1 MPGLSHNANLLLFA
15 LVAVLGLIVLVA
27 RFKLNAFLALIVASL
42 FVGLCSGMELPK
54 IADAFKEGVGTTL
67 GFIAVVVGLGTMLG
81 KMLAESGGAEVIART
96 FIATL
101 GERRLHW
108 AMMIVAFIVGLP
120 VFFGVGLVL
129 LAPILFTIARD
140 TKKPLLYLGLP
151 LVAGLS
157 VSHGLVPPHPGA
169 VAAVERLNADIGK
182 TIFYALLV
190 GFPTAIVAG
199 PLFGSWIGGRIQV
212 EAGGIGATLVPP
224 GHQVRRP
231 GFGITLF
238 TILLPVLLMLLATLA
253 ELTLPKDN
261 YWRAWAQFVGSPLVA
276 LLAAVLFSFYSFGR
290 ACGIGRTKILKFTE
304 DCVGPAA
311 SILLVVGAGGGF
323 SKVLQATGADLAI
336 ADIAKSL
343 PFSPL
348 VLGWL
353 VAALIRVAVGSATV
367 SITLAAGLMAPILAQ
382 HPNTSPELLVIALGA
397 GSLFL
402 SHLND
407 GGFWFVK
414 EYLNLSVPQTLKTWT
429 VMESLIALVALLLTL
444 LLQLIV

>member
-1 MPGLSHNANLLLFA
+1 MPGLSHNATLLLSA
-15 LVAVLGLIVLVA
+15 LVAVVGLIILVA
-27 RFKLNAFLALIVASL
+27 RFKLHAFLALILASL
-42 FVGLCSGMELPK
+42 FVGLCSGMELTK
-54 IADAFKEGVGTTL
+54 IAEAFKDGVGTTL

-81 KMLAESGGAEVIART
+81 KMLAESGGAEVVART
-96 FIATL
+96 FIRTL
-101 GERRLHW
+101 GEKRLHW
-108 AMMIVAFIVGLP
+108 AMMFVAFIVGLP

-140 TKKPLLYLGLP
+140 TKKPLLFLGLP

-169 VAAVERLNADIGK
+169 VAAIERLHADIGK
-182 TIFYALLV
+182 TIFYAVLV

-199 PLFGSWIGGRIQV
+199 PLFGSWIGARVPV
-212 EAGGIGATLVPP
+212 ELGGIGAKLVPAARETRTP
-224 GHQVRRP
+224 S
-231 GFGITLF
+231 FAITLF

-253 ELTLPKDN
+253 ELTLAKGN
-261 YWRAWAQFVGSPLVA
+261 VWRAWAQFIGSPLVA
-276 LLAAVLFSFYSFGR
+276 LLTAVLFSFYSFGR
-290 ACGIGRTKILKFTE
+290 ACGIGRDRILKFTE
-304 DCVGPAA
+304 DFVGPAA

-323 SKVLQATGADLAI
+323 SKVLQATGADTAI
-336 ADIAKSL
+336 ADVAKGL

-353 VAALIRVAVGSATV
+353 IASLIRVAVGSSTV
-367 SITLAAGLMAPILAQ
+367 SITLAAGLMAPIVAQ
-382 HPNTSPELLVIALGA
+382 HPEISPELLVVALGA

-414 EYLNLSVPQTLKTWT
+414 EYLNMTVPQTLKTWS
-429 VMESLIALVALLLTL
+429 VMETLIAVVALLLTL
-444 LLQLIV
+444 LLDLIF